1 MCISGKMFG
10 GSSKKSSAPAKPKM
24 EEVKKKAT
32 TTLLNGG
39 GKDGPPTPSPR
50 TSVGYAGR
58 GGFDSFGNTSS
69 KASDP
74 RGRM

>member
-10 GSSKKSSAPAKPKM
+10 GSSKKSSAPAKPKT

-32 TTLLNGG
+32 LLNDRG

-58 GGFDSFGNTSS
+58 TGFDAFGNTSS
-69 KASDP
+69 KGSDP

>member
-10 GSSKKSSAPAKPKM
+10 GSSKKPSAPAKPET

-69 KASDP
+69 KGSDP

>member
-10 GSSKKSSAPAKPKM
+10 GSKKSPAPAKPKT

-69 KASDP
+69 KGSDP

>member
-1 MCISGKMFG
+1 MCISGKMF
-10 GSSKKSSAPAKPKM
+10 GSSKKSSAPAKPKT

-39 GKDGPPTPSPR
+39 GKDGPRTPSPR

-69 KASDP
+69 KGFDP

>member
-1 MCISGKMFG
+1 MCISGKMF
-10 GSSKKSSAPAKPKM
+10 GSSKKSSAPAKPKT

-39 GKDGPPTPSPR
+39 GKDGPRTPSPR

-69 KASDP
+69 KGSDP